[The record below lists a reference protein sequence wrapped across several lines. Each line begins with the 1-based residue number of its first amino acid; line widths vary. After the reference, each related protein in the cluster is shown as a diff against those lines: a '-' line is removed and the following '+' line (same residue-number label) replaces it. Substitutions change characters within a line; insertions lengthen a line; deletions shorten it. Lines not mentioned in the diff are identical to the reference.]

1 MNIDKKWV
9 NNYREVDGNYIYVIG
24 IKNGAALYVGE
35 TTALKTRIQQ
45 HLNNNLLLLNEILN
59 KDYYIKACYLK
70 SISDLER
77 GYLESVVIKRLNPKL
92 NIRGVNSSRFNWISD
107 KRKNELIKLLDLI
120 EWEIIG

>member
-1 MNIDKKWV
+1 M
-9 NNYREVDGNYIYVIG
+9 
-24 IKNGAALYVGE
+24 LYVGE

-77 GYLESVVIKRLNPKL
+77 GYLESVVIKRLSPKL
-92 NIRGVNSSRFNWISD
+92 NIRGINSSKFDWISD
-107 KRKNELIKLLDLI
+107 ERKSELIKLLDLI
-120 EWEIIG
+120 EWEVIG